1 MHKHLPNI
9 FIFIDQFNKQI
20 FRNNSTNIGVVYRN
34 YNSVNRIKDA
44 IKIAKECKKKNYKLF
59 ISNDIKLA
67 IKTKAHG
74 VYIPAF
80 NGRNKFNN
88 LEKRNFIILGSVHN
102 QKEIKQKIEQKCSA
116 IFISPLFKT
125 KKSKKYLGINRF
137 NYLTNS
143 TKINVLALGGIN
155 EKNIKQLKMLNVK
168 GFAGIRIFKKKP
180 AYKRPVF

>member
-1 MHKHLPNI
+1 M
-9 FIFIDQFNKQI
+9 
-20 FRNNSTNIGVVYRN
+20 
-34 YNSVNRIKDA
+34 
-44 IKIAKECKKKNYKLF
+44 
-59 ISNDIKLA
+59 
-67 IKTKAHG
+67 
-74 VYIPAF
+74 
-80 NGRNKFNN
+80 
-88 LEKRNFIILGSVHN
+88 HN

-180 AYKRPVF
+180 AYKRPVFSKNNFF